1 MASLLRMPQISA
13 NMVEAVLSEWSLA
26 ENATFSAG
34 DPIATV
40 ETEKAVVDVPA
51 ESEGVLLRILI
62 EAGKS
67 VSVGTPMAVLGA
79 PGETV
84 TDMDALVRRL
94 TGVSV
99 PEIAAMPADEPAPAG
114 AREVS
119 QSAEPAAERPDE
131 PSGPAVPAASPTPTR
146 IPNSTDTP
154 SARRVFASPLAR
166 RIAQDN
172 GIAVDAIPG
181 TGPGGRITRDDVRR
195 ALAARD
201 RAAPVSAAAPAD
213 EARFRDIPHSRMRRA
228 IATRLAESHREVPV
242 FSLRGSARVDE
253 LVALRRDLNQAAGV
267 NVSLTDL
274 LVAAAAR
281 AHVEVPEMNVVWLP
295 DAVRRFADVDIAVA
309 VATDNGLVTPVVR
322 GVQKMTVSA
331 LAVINADL
339 VARARTSRLRQD
351 ELEGG
356 TLTITNLGGFGIED
370 FTAVI
375 NPPHAAI
382 LAVGAA
388 RQEAVITDGALAVAT
403 VLRFTLSV
411 DHRPVDGAT
420 AATWLAA
427 FMALLQTPLRILA

>member
-1 MASLLRMPQISA
+1 MATLLRMPEISA
-13 NMVEAVLSEWSLA
+13 NTVEAVLSEWSLA
-26 ENATFSAG
+26 ENAAFSAG
-34 DPIATV
+34 DSIATV

-51 ESEGVLLRILI
+51 ESDGVLLRILI
-62 EAGKS
+62 EPGKS

-94 TGVSV
+94 TGVSA
-99 PEIAAMPADEPAPAG
+99 PEIAAMPADEPTPAG

-131 PSGPAVPAASPTPTR
+131 PLRPEVKTR
-146 IPNSTDTP
+146 TGTRDSTDTP
-154 SARRVFASPLAR
+154 SARRVFASPIAR
-166 RIAQDN
+166 RIAKEN
-172 GIAVDAIPG
+172 GIVVDAIPG
-181 TGPGGRITRDDVRR
+181 TGPGGRVTRDDVRR

-201 RAAPVSAAAPAD
+201 PAAPVATAAPAD

-228 IATRLAESHREVPV
+228 IATRLAESHREMPV

-253 LVALRRDLNQAAGV
+253 LLALRRDLNQAAGV
-267 NVSLTDL
+267 KVSLTDL
-274 LVAAAAR
+274 LVAAAAQ

-322 GVQKMTVSA
+322 GIQKLTISA
-331 LAVINADL
+331 LGAVTADL
-339 VARARTSRLRQD
+339 ATRARTGRLRQD

-356 TLTITNLGGFGIED
+356 TLTITNLGAFGIDD
-370 FTAVI
+370 FTALI

-382 LAVGAA
+382 LAVGGA
-388 RQEAVITDGALAVAT
+388 REEAVVTDGALAVAT

-420 AATWLAA
+420 AARWLAA
-427 FMALLQTPLRILA
+427 FVALLQTPLRILA

>member
-1 MASLLRMPQISA
+1 MASLLRMPEISA
-13 NMVEAVLSEWSLA
+13 NMVEAVLSEWRLA
-26 ENATFSAG
+26 ENGTFSAG

-40 ETEKAVVDVPA
+40 ETEKAVVEVPA
-51 ESEGVLLRILI
+51 ESDGVLLRILI
-62 EAGKS
+62 EPGKS

-94 TGVSV
+94 TGVSA
-99 PEIAAMPADEPAPAG
+99 PEIAAMPADEPTPAG

-119 QSAEPAAERPDE
+119 QSAEPAAARPDE
-131 PSGPAVPAASPTPTR
+131 PLEPAVTAAVPTPAATVG
-146 IPNSTDTP
+146 STDTP

-166 RIAQDN
+166 RIAKEN

-181 TGPGGRITRDDVRR
+181 TGPSGRVTRDDVRR

-201 RAAPVSAAAPAD
+201 EAAPVRTAAPTD
-213 EARFRDIPHSRMRRA
+213 EKPFRDIPHSRMRRA

-253 LVALRRDLNQAAGV
+253 LLTLRRDLNQAAGV
-267 NVSLTDL
+267 KVSLTDL

-295 DAVRRFADVDIAVA
+295 DAVRRFTDVDIAVA
-309 VATDNGLVTPVVR
+309 VATDDGLVTPVVR
-322 GVQKMTVSA
+322 GIPKMTVSA
-331 LAVINADL
+331 LAAVNADL
-339 VARARTSRLRQD
+339 VTRARTGRLRQD

-356 TLTITNLGGFGIED
+356 TLTITNLGAFGIDD

-388 RQEAVITDGALAVAT
+388 REEAVVTDGALAVAT

-420 AATWLAA
+420 AARWLAA
-427 FMALLQTPLRILA
+427 FVALLQTPLRILA

>member
-1 MASLLRMPQISA
+1 MATLLRMPEISA

-26 ENATFSAG
+26 ENAAFSAG
-34 DPIATV
+34 DSIATV

-51 ESEGVLLRILI
+51 ESDGVLLRILI
-62 EAGKS
+62 EPGKS
-67 VSVGTPMAVLGA
+67 VSVGTPMAVLGD

-94 TGVSV
+94 TGVSASH
-99 PEIAAMPADEPAPAG
+99 IAAMPADEPTPAG

-119 QSAEPAAERPDE
+119 QSAEPAAERPISTLTSTE
-131 PSGPAVPAASPTPTR
+131 P
-146 IPNSTDTP
+146 P
-154 SARRVFASPLAR
+154 SAGRIFASPIAR
-166 RIAQDN
+166 RIAKEN
-172 GIAVDAIPG
+172 GIAVEAIPG
-181 TGPGGRITRDDVRR
+181 SGPGGRITRDDVRR
-195 ALAARD
+195 ALATRD
-201 RAAPVSAAAPAD
+201 QAPVPAAVSAT
-213 EARFRDIPHSRMRRA
+213 EGRFQDIPHSRMRRA
-228 IATRLAESHREVPV
+228 IAARLAESHREAPV
-242 FSLRGSARVDE
+242 FALRGSARVDD
-253 LVALRRDLNQAAGV
+253 LLALRRDLNQAAGL

-322 GVQKMTVSA
+322 GIARMTVSA
-331 LAVINADL
+331 LAAVTADL
-339 VARARTSRLRQD
+339 VTRARTGRLRQE

-356 TLTITNLGGFGIED
+356 TLTVTNLGVFGTED

-388 RQEAVITDGALAVAT
+388 RQEAVVTDGALEVAT

-411 DHRPVDGAT
+411 DHRPVDGVT
-420 AATWLAA
+420 AAKWLTA
-427 FMALLQTPLRILA
+427 FVALLQTPLRILA